1 MHLCIENP
9 LFVQMCVF
17 YIIKDNL
24 TRVPVQNVP
33 YGTVPEVRGAV
44 CMPAM
49 NIKRFINCFACGSV
63 SKCTG

>member
-1 MHLCIENP
+1 MHLCIENT

-33 YGTVPEVRGAV
+33 YGTVPEVPGAV

-49 NIKRFINCFACGSV
+49 NVKDS
-63 SKCTG
+63 

>member
-17 YIIKDNL
+17 YIIKHNL
-24 TRVPVQNVP
+24 TRVPVE
-33 YGTVPEVRGAV
+33 YVPEVRGAV

-49 NIKRFINCFACGSV
+49 NI
-63 SKCTG
+63 